1 MSPTLTD
8 DSSART
14 DSLDGSSNKF
24 WRRPSEEQ
32 FEDSSL
38 EPEDVFFIDDDNYP
52 AGADNDDDEESN
64 NLWLGQ
70 QNQATSTTQKR
81 RQTKMLLVVLI
92 ESFCSVYG
100 ERPEANH
107 KIFFLICQTLR
118 SLGLIDSEFVDEMS
132 NVRSTYQSAFQR
144 LFYTAV
150 QTVRNRE
157 LFQRHQRMIMQTP
170 WDDTNGGH
178 DDDSFDDYKYD
189 DDDDDDD
196 YDDDDDF
203 MQPPSISETTALSS
217 EQLLF
222 NLSVQN
228 SRYRNDFV
236 EINMLGKG
244 GFASVWRARN
254 KLDGIDYAVK
264 KIRLGNTLDTGRHA
278 PYEKIFREIK
288 HLARLEHKNVVRYY
302 SSWLELAAEDNMQEV
317 DEDEDYVEDYEEEEE
332 EEDSV
337 FNGHDPMFDDH
348 EFSINFDESSLD
360 NHNNDTVYEESRA
373 QIRFAENSDVTDSA
387 TDSNT
392 LCKPRS
398 NNSRVSKTSTNHS
411 GFDGEW
417 VLYIQM
423 QLCPATLHD
432 YIKFRNQHG
441 EVDSHRNIEIFTQ
454 ILEGAAYIH
463 SLGVIHRDLKPTN
476 IFLSMP
482 PSMIDY
488 PHRKSSQASLKSRSR
503 ANSLASLSSS
513 SPSHYS
519 GGNSGSGCSNH
530 DHTFS
535 FDSVLTPHGLR
546 ACMWDEPWMPKIGDF
561 GLAAAME
568 DAVNDD
574 TTTIISPTNM
584 LPSSP
589 VIVGSP
595 KSQSSNNSNSNN
607 QEQSSSQPSSSSFPS
622 KQRPSIQR
630 KHTVGVG
637 TRTYASPEQLAH
649 TPNAYDEKVDIYSLG
664 IIFFELYKPFSTAM
678 ERASEIEHLK
688 NGVFPD
694 GFVEKYPKESALIL
708 WMMDVNPD
716 CRPTAAQL
724 LDFELF
730 NTAESTKNDSSF
742 ASLQSELQAKSL
754 ALDKK
759 TQEMAALCVK
769 MERLEMEKQRE
780 MSLMQQEKIAMQ
792 QRLLELEQKL
802 KEKTTSNNNNDAT
815 ALSSPLLTPTSTSK
829 VITTASQ

>member
-8 DSSART
+8 DSSTRT
-14 DSLDGSSNKF
+14 DSLEGSNKF
-24 WRRPSEEQ
+24 WCRPSEEQ
-32 FEDSSL
+32 LLEDSSL
-38 EPEDVFFIDDDNYP
+38 EPKDVFFIDDDNYINE
-52 AGADNDDDEESN
+52 GDDDDEEESN

-70 QNQATSTTQKR
+70 QSQTTSTSQKR

-157 LFQRHQRMIMQTP
+157 LFQQHQRMIMQTP
-170 WDDTNGGH
+170 WDD
-178 DDDSFDDYKYD
+178 DEDEYD
-189 DDDDDDD
+189 DDDHCD
-196 YDDDDDF
+196 YDANNTNDEDD
-203 MQPPSISETTALSS
+203 MQAPSISESTTLSS

-302 SSWLELAAEDNMQEV
+302 SSWLELAVDNSVDNDDESE
-317 DEDEDYVEDYEEEEE
+317 DEDEEH
-332 EEDSV
+332 EDSV

-348 EFSINFDESSLD
+348 EFSIQFDESSL
-360 NHNNDTVYEESRA
+360 NNNDNDYEQS
-373 QIRFAENSDVTDSA
+373 QTHIRFAENSDMTDTA
-387 TDSNT
+387 TTTESGT
-392 LCKPRS
+392 LCKPKS
-398 NNSRVSKTSTNHS
+398 NASRVSKNSSNS

-423 QLCPATLHD
+423 QLCPSTLHD

-441 EVDSHRNIEIFTQ
+441 QVDPQRNIEIFTQ
-454 ILEGAAYIH
+454 ILEGVACIH
-463 SLGVIHRDLKPTN
+463 GQGVIHRDLKPTN

-482 PSMIDY
+482 ASAMDY
-488 PHRKSSQASLKSRSR
+488 PHRKSSQASSMRTTTRSR

-513 SPSHYS
+513 SPSVHY
-519 GGNSGSGCSNH
+519 GSSVGAGCLGH

-546 ACMWDEPWMPKIGDF
+546 SCMWDEPWVPKIGDF

-568 DAVNDD
+568 DSVTNDY
-574 TTTIISPTNM
+574 TAMASPTTLSNM
-584 LPSSP
+584 LPSSSP
-589 VIVGSP
+589 TTVAESP
-595 KSQSSNNSNSNN
+595 KSQSSGSSV
-607 QEQSSSQPSSSSFPS
+607 QSTTTATYPLSSSYPSR
-622 KQRPSIQR
+622 QHRPSIQR

-678 ERASEIEHLK
+678 ERAAEIECLK
-688 NGVFPD
+688 TGVFPD

-730 NTAESTKNDSSF
+730 NHHSDSTKNDSTF
-742 ASLQSELQAKSL
+742 ATLQSELQAKSL

-759 TQEMAALCVK
+759 TQEMAALCAK
-769 MERLEMEKQRE
+769 MERLEMEKERE
-780 MSLMQQEKIAMQ
+780 MSLMQEEKLVMQ

-802 KEKTTSNNNNDAT
+802 QEKMDCSNET
-815 ALSSPLLTPTSTSK
+815 SSPLATTTPALKVST
-829 VITTASQ
+829 VSQY